1 MEPIETEKKILDFIK
16 RNSKIFIYIIISF
29 LILFLSFFWF
39 LNKSNDKKV
48 QISDDYIKAKILL
61 GNGKNKKAEEI
72 LSNLIM
78 NEDSIYSSLSL
89 FLIIEKEI
97 IKDKELIL
105 NYFDHILSGD
115 SLKEE
120 DLNLLKLKKAIFISD
135 INKEQEII
143 ELLNPLI
150 NQNSVWKA
158 QALKFLGD
166 FYYSFEQF
174 QKAKQYYSLLS
185 EINQIS
191 ETDMKRKLET
201 IKNE

>member
-1 MEPIETEKKILDFIK
+1 MEPVETEKKILDFIK
-16 RNSKIFIYIIISF
+16 GNAKVFIYIIISF
-29 LILFLSFFWF
+29 AIISLSYFWF
-39 LNKSNDKKV
+39 LNKSNNKKIQV
-48 QISDDYIKAKILL
+48 SDDYIKAKILL
-61 GNGKNKKAEEI
+61 DNGKNKEAEKI

-78 NEDSIYSSLSL
+78 NNDSIYSSLSL
-89 FLIIEKEI
+89 FLIIEKEVI
-97 IKDKELIL
+97 SDKEVIL
-105 NYFDHILSGD
+105 NYFDLILSGN
-115 SLKEE
+115 SLKKE
-120 DLNLLKLKKAIFISD
+120 DINLLKLKKAIFLSD

-150 NQNSVWKA
+150 NDNSVWRV

-191 ETDMKRKLET
+191 ETDTKRKLET

>member
-1 MEPIETEKKILDFIK
+1 MEPAETEKKILDFIK
-16 RNSKIFIYIIISF
+16 GNAKVFIYIIITFAIIS
-29 LILFLSFFWF
+29 LSYFWF
-39 LNKSNDKKV
+39 LNKSNNKKIQV
-48 QISDDYIKAKILL
+48 SDDYIKAKILL
-61 GNGKNKKAEEI
+61 GNGKNKEAEKI
-72 LSNLIM
+72 LSDLIM
-78 NEDSIYSSLSL
+78 NNDSIYSSLSL

-97 IKDKELIL
+97 ISDKEVIL
-105 NYFDHILSGD
+105 NYFDLILSGN
-115 SLKEE
+115 SLKKE
-120 DLNLLKLKKAIFISD
+120 DINLLKLKKAIFISD

-150 NQNSVWKA
+150 NDNSVWRA

-191 ETDMKRKLET
+191 ETDTKRKLET

>member
-1 MEPIETEKKILDFIK
+1 MEPVETEKKIFNFIK
-16 RNSKIFIYIIISF
+16 GNAKVFIYLIISF
-29 LILFLSFFWF
+29 VMISLSYFWF
-39 LNKSNDKKV
+39 LNKSNVKKI
-48 QISDDYIKAKILL
+48 QASDDYIKAKILL
-61 GNGKNKKAEEI
+61 DNGKNKEAEKI
-72 LSNLIM
+72 LSDLII
-78 NEDSIYSSLSL
+78 NKDSIYSSLSL

-97 IKDKELIL
+97 ISDRELIL
-105 NYFDHILSGD
+105 NYFDLILSGN

-120 DLNLLKLKKAIFISD
+120 DINLIKLKKAIFISD
-135 INKEQEII
+135 LNKEQEII
-143 ELLNPLI
+143 ELLKPLI
-150 NQNSVWKA
+150 TENSVWKA

-191 ETDMKRKLET
+191 ETDTKRKLET

>member
-1 MEPIETEKKILDFIK
+1 MEPVETEKKILDFIK
-16 RNSKIFIYIIISF
+16 GNAKVFIYIIISF
-29 LILFLSFFWF
+29 AIISLSYFWF
-39 LNKSNDKKV
+39 LNKSNNKKIQV
-48 QISDDYIKAKILL
+48 SYDYIKAKILL
-61 GNGKNKKAEEI
+61 DNGKNKEAEKI

-78 NEDSIYSSLSL
+78 NNDSIYSSLSL
-89 FLIIEKEI
+89 FLIIEKEVI
-97 IKDKELIL
+97 SDKEVIL
-105 NYFDHILSGD
+105 NYFDLILSGN
-115 SLKEE
+115 SLKKE
-120 DLNLLKLKKAIFISD
+120 DINLLKLKKAIFLSD

-150 NQNSVWKA
+150 NDNSVWRV

-191 ETDMKRKLET
+191 ETDTKRKLET

>member
-1 MEPIETEKKILDFIK
+1 MEPVETEKKILDFIK
-16 RNSKIFIYIIISF
+16 GNAKVFIYIIISF
-29 LILFLSFFWF
+29 VIISLSYFWF
-39 LNKSNDKKV
+39 LNKSNNKKIQV
-48 QISDDYIKAKILL
+48 SDDYIKAKILL
-61 GNGKNKKAEEI
+61 DNGKNKEAEKI

-78 NEDSIYSSLSL
+78 NNDSIYSSLSL
-89 FLIIEKEI
+89 FLIIEKEVI
-97 IKDKELIL
+97 SDKEVIL
-105 NYFDHILSGD
+105 NYFDLILSGN
-115 SLKEE
+115 SLKKE
-120 DLNLLKLKKAIFISD
+120 DINLLKLKKAIFLSD

-150 NQNSVWKA
+150 NDNSVWRV

-191 ETDMKRKLET
+191 ETDTKRKLET

>member
-29 LILFLSFFWF
+29 LIIFLSFFWF
-39 LNKSNDKKV
+39 LNKSNSKKV

-61 GNGKNKKAEEI
+61 DNGKNKKAEEI
-72 LSNLIM
+72 LSSLIM
-78 NEDSIYSSLSL
+78 NKDSIYSSLSL

-97 IKDKELIL
+97 IKDKEVIL

-174 QKAKQYYSLLS
+174 QKAKQYYSLLN
-185 EINQIS
+185 EIDQITEFDS
-191 ETDMKRKLET
+191 KRKLET

>member
-29 LILFLSFFWF
+29 LIIFLSFFWF

-78 NEDSIYSSLSL
+78 NKDSIYSSLSL

-105 NYFDHILSGD
+105 NYFDVILSGD

-150 NQNSVWKA
+150 KENSVWKA

-174 QKAKQYYSLLS
+174 QKAKQYYTLLN
-185 EINQIS
+185 EIDQITEFDS
-191 ETDMKRKLET
+191 KRKLET

>member
-1 MEPIETEKKILDFIK
+1 MEPVETEKKILDYIK
-16 RNSKIFIYIIISF
+16 GNAKVFIYIIISF
-29 LILFLSFFWF
+29 AIVSLSYFWF
-39 LNKSNDKKV
+39 LNKSNNKKIQV
-48 QISDDYIKAKILL
+48 SDDYIKAKILL
-61 GNGKNKKAEEI
+61 GNGKNKEAEKI
-72 LSNLIM
+72 LSDLIM
-78 NEDSIYSSLSL
+78 NNDSIYSSLSL

-97 IKDKELIL
+97 ISDKEVIL
-105 NYFDHILSGD
+105 NYFDLILSGN
-115 SLKEE
+115 SLKKE
-120 DLNLLKLKKAIFISD
+120 DINLLKLKKAIFISD

-150 NQNSVWKA
+150 NDNSVWRA

-191 ETDMKRKLET
+191 ETDTKRKLET

>member
-1 MEPIETEKKILDFIK
+1 MEPVETEKKILDFIK
-16 RNSKIFIYIIISF
+16 GNAKVFIYIIISF
-29 LILFLSFFWF
+29 AIISLSYFWF
-39 LNKSNDKKV
+39 LNKSNNKKIQV
-48 QISDDYIKAKILL
+48 SDDYIKAKILL
-61 GNGKNKKAEEI
+61 DNGKNKEAEKI

-78 NEDSIYSSLSL
+78 NNHSIYSRLSL
-89 FLIIEKEI
+89 FLIIEKEVI
-97 IKDKELIL
+97 SDKEVIL
-105 NYFDHILSGD
+105 NYFDLILSGN
-115 SLKEE
+115 SLKKE
-120 DLNLLKLKKAIFISD
+120 DINLLKLKKAIFLSD

-150 NQNSVWKA
+150 NDNSVWRV

-191 ETDMKRKLET
+191 ETDTKRKLET

>member
-1 MEPIETEKKILDFIK
+1 MLD
-16 RNSKIFIYIIISF
+16 
-29 LILFLSFFWF
+29 
-39 LNKSNDKKV
+39 
-48 QISDDYIKAKILL
+48 
-61 GNGKNKKAEEI
+61 NGKNKEAEKI

-78 NEDSIYSSLSL
+78 NNDSIYSSLSL
-89 FLIIEKEI
+89 FLIIEKEVI
-97 IKDKELIL
+97 SDKDVIL
-105 NYFDHILSGD
+105 NYFDLILSGN
-115 SLKEE
+115 SLKKE
-120 DLNLLKLKKAIFISD
+120 DINLLKLKKAIFLSD

-150 NQNSVWKA
+150 NDNSVWRV

-191 ETDMKRKLET
+191 ETDTKRKLET

>member
-1 MEPIETEKKILDFIK
+1 MEPIETEKKILDFLK
-16 RNSKIFIYIIISF
+16 WNSKIFIYIIISF
-29 LILFLSFFWF
+29 LIIFLSFFWF
-39 LNKSNDKKV
+39 LNKSNSKKV

-78 NEDSIYSSLSL
+78 NKDSIYSSLSL

-97 IKDKELIL
+97 IKDKEVIL

-174 QKAKQYYSLLS
+174 QKAKQYYSLLN
-185 EINQIS
+185 EIDQITEFDS
-191 ETDMKRKLET
+191 KRKLET